1 MCFNHL
7 NSHNI
12 KMRCGILSARLVSIC
27 FLPPVM
33 PGLQETSMLRRICI
47 CFTVLAAALTGHAQV
62 ANNTSLVGTVRDAT
76 GAVVAGAQVTGINR
90 DTKVEYPGKTNTE
103 GYYSIPFVLPG
114 TYDVVVDT
122 PGFRKVTEAGVIVT
136 LNLAVRTDV
145 VLTVGSTNDAVTV
158 SAETPALSTDDA
170 VIGETI
176 TARQVENLPMNTRRV
191 LELAST
197 ASNIIVGTKT
207 SYTGVPPGADF
218 IGAGTREVTNS
229 LTLDGI
235 TIMNSLIS
243 TSPVT
248 PNPDAV
254 AAVQTQTGNY
264 TAQYGAYMG
273 VHINV
278 DTKSGTNQIHGTAYD
293 YVQNDFFNAK
303 NWTTPSTARTPVLRF
318 NQFGGVFDGP
328 IVIPHFFNGRDKAFF
343 MGSYEGLRQ
352 INQTQTTATVI
363 TDAERSGNFAA
374 LCSAF
379 NAAGICTTGTQ
390 IYNPVNH
397 TPYVNNQ
404 ITNISPYAQALLA
417 YLPHANLAGGAN
429 NLNVAPDNVFNKNA
443 TLDRVDY
450 NIGEK
455 VRLFARYTYEKSN
468 SVNGNVVATSASYSP
483 TTDSNGVIGFTYI
496 VTPKLINDL
505 RLGYNKFASNQLNY
519 FYVNGPQGAGTAL
532 GIPGFT
538 ADTTNG
544 NPGVPTVLITNFTGF
559 GAEGTNWFQD
569 DRTLHGYDQISYTL
583 NKHNLMAGADIR
595 RMTISRSAQNQNR
608 GQFNFNGSYT
618 GNPAADF
625 LTGAIYQ
632 TTTPVRQ
639 VKGSVGEYRDGFFV
653 QDNWQVSQK
662 LTVLYGFRYE
672 LPTVPYSLN
681 GYARIL
687 NSTYTALIPASSA
700 TSGAAF
706 VPNPGFQFIGTNH
719 NLFSPRL
726 GIAYRATDK
735 IVVRAGG
742 GIYYN
747 PNHLNSFTLATGN
760 YPLAAS
766 VVFTGNAAT
775 PTQPAIANQT
785 FANPTG
791 GAAGSASP
799 MAGTPGTYVSEFTD
813 NFYLPTPRL
822 YQWNLD
828 TGVELWKNAAFEL
841 QYLGSRSVHLD
852 HSLYP
857 NQPLPGPGNVNA
869 RRPYQLFGQIRQIQ
883 NDGFETY
890 HGLTAILRQH
900 AYRGLD
906 TSLSYTWSHTLDT
919 SADSNGGGTPMIQY
933 NLKADYGNANWDI
946 RNRFVGTVTYALPE
960 LAQFGALTRS
970 LVGGWQANTIVIL
983 QSGMP
988 INVGITN
995 DQANVG
1001 AIGTQRPNYVHA
1013 PHSTCSRS
1021 TYTSHTGGSC
1031 LDVTAYSL
1039 PALYTFGNAHRNDIS
1054 GPGQINVNYSMFKN
1068 FRLYERLS
1076 AQFRA
1081 EAFNLFNHP
1090 NPSNPGGTTLPTAN
1104 SAGGFTLTQSTTFG
1118 TITSAQNN
1126 GRVLQLAGKI
1136 NF

>member
-1 MCFNHL
+1 MKKL
-7 NSHNI
+7 A
-12 KMRCGILSARLVSIC
+12 LSLAVFLVAC
-27 FLPPVM
+27 L
-33 PGLQETSMLRRICI
+33 
-47 CFTVLAAALTGHAQV
+47 GHAQV
-62 ANNTSLVGTVRDAT
+62 ANNTSLVGTVKDTSGAVIA
-76 GAVVAGAQVTGINR
+76 GAVVTGVNR
-90 DTKVEYPGKTNTE
+90 DTKVEYGGKTNAE
-103 GYYSIPFVLPG
+103 GYYAIPFVEPG
-114 TYDVVVDT
+114 TYDVVVEMA
-122 PGFRKVTEAGVIVT
+122 GFRKVTSAGVVVT

-145 VLTVGSTNDAVTV
+145 ALSVGSSTEAVTIT
-158 SAETPALSTDDA
+158 AETPALSTDDA

-176 TARQVENLPMNTRRV
+176 TTKQVENLPMNTRRV
-191 LELAST
+191 LELAAT
-197 ASNIIVGTKT
+197 ASNIIVGPKT

-273 VHINV
+273 VHVNV
-278 DTKSGTNQIHGTAYD
+278 DTKSGTNAVHGTAYD
-293 YVQNDFFNAK
+293 YIQNDFFNAK
-303 NWTTPSTARTPVLRF
+303 PWTTAPGTRTPVLRF

-328 IVIPHFFNGRDKAFF
+328 LVIPHLYNGRDKAFL

-352 INQTQTTATVI
+352 INQTPTTATVI
-363 TDAERSGNFAA
+363 TTAERTGDFSV
-374 LCSAF
+374 LCGTV
-379 NAAGICTTGTQ
+379 NTAGLCTGTQ
-390 IYNPVNH
+390 LYNPFTH
-397 TPYVNNQ
+397 APYANDQ
-404 ITNISPYAQALLA
+404 ITNISATAQKFLA
-417 YLPHANLAGGAN
+417 YYPQPTLAGTSS
-429 NLNVAPDNVFNKNA
+429 NLNLPVGNMFNKNA

-455 VRLFARYTYEKSN
+455 VRLFARYTYEKST
-468 SVNGNVVATSASYSP
+468 SVSGNLVTTSASTSP
-483 TTDSNGVIGFTYI
+483 TTDSNAVIGYTHI
-496 VTPKLINDL
+496 ITPKLINDL

-519 FYVNGPQGAGTAL
+519 FYTSGPQGAGTAL

-544 NPGVPTVLITNFTGF
+544 NPGIPTVLISNYQGL

-569 DRTLHGYDQISYTL
+569 DRTLHGYDQISYSL
-583 NKHNLMAGADIR
+583 NKHNLMAGVDLR
-595 RMTISRSAQNQNR
+595 RMTIGRAAQNQNR
-608 GQFNFNGSYT
+608 GQFSFNGTYT
-618 GNPAADF
+618 GNAAADF

-632 TTTPVRQ
+632 TTTPVTQ
-639 VKGSVGEYRDGFFV
+639 VKGSVSEYRDGFFV
-653 QDNWQVSQK
+653 QDNWQATQK

-681 GYARIL
+681 GYARVL
-687 NSTYTALIPASSA
+687 NSTYTALIPTSTA
-700 TSGAAF
+700 TTGAAF
-706 VPNPGFQFIGTNH
+706 VPTPGFQFTGPNH
-719 NLFSPRL
+719 DLYSPRL
-726 GIAYRATDK
+726 GLAYRATDK
-735 IVVRAGG
+735 IVVRSGG

-766 VVFTGNAAT
+766 VVYTGSLAMGST
-775 PTQPAIANQT
+775 PAISNLT

-791 GAAGSASP
+791 GTAGAASP
-799 MAGTPGTYVSEFTD
+799 VAGVAGTYVSVFND
-813 NFYLPTPRL
+813 NPSLPTPRL

-828 TGVELWKNAAFEL
+828 TGVELWKNGAFEL
-841 QYLGSRSVHLD
+841 QYLGSHSIHLD

-883 NDGFETY
+883 NDGLETY
-890 HGLTAILRQH
+890 HGLTAVFRQH
-900 AYRGLD
+900 AYHGLD
-906 TSLSYTWSHTLDT
+906 ASLSYTWSHTLDT
-919 SADSNGGGTPMIQY
+919 SADANGGGTPMIQY

-960 LAQFGALTRS
+960 LTQFGAVTRS
-970 LVGGWQANTIVIL
+970 LAGGWQANTIVIL

-988 INVGITN
+988 FNVSIAN

-1001 AIGTQRPNYVHA
+1001 GIGTQRPNYLHRAV
-1013 PHSTCSRS
+1013 STCNRT
-1021 TYTSHTGGSC
+1021 TYTSGLKQSC
-1031 LDVTAYSL
+1031 IDVTAYAL
-1039 PALYTFGNAHRNDIS
+1039 PALYTFGNVHRNDLI
-1054 GPGQINVNYSMFKN
+1054 GPGQINVNFSMFKN
-1068 FRLYERLS
+1068 FPIFERVR

-1090 NPSNPGGTTLPTAN
+1090 NPSNPSTGLPTFNPTTN
-1104 SAGGFTLTQSTTFG
+1104 SFPIAGTSFG
-1118 TITSAQNN
+1118 TITSAQNSA
-1126 GRVLQLAGKI
+1126 RVLQLAGKV